1 MSQNKFLLVG
11 LIVALG
17 TMHLATLRDGQEW
30 GDDFSLYVAH
40 ARNLAEGRPYADTG
54 YIYNPNDPILSPRTY
69 PPIFPL
75 LLVPVYLLF
84 GMNLMAMKA
93 FVVLLFMA
101 LLGVLA
107 LLLRKRLPF
116 PYVLGCLA
124 LFALNPYVW
133 QHKDRL
139 LSETPF
145 MLFAYLALV
154 LAEKA
159 QQVGP
164 ASRAG
169 LTDCHSTRRTYLGRG
184 VLWGLLAGI
193 VAYLAFGTRTVG
205 AVLIPSMLL
214 ADWLRRRRV
223 GLASVA
229 IGAGFLAGVAVQ
241 KCLLVIEG
249 SYLDQLVFDPLMF
262 ARITLSLPRALG
274 YFLDN
279 GYSNAARL
287 GLYACLSALAAWAYG
302 ARLRGRLTACELFAV
317 FNCML
322 LVIWPAAEYERRFL
336 LPILPLF
343 FLYAAEGLLRL
354 ESTSLRRLEM
364 PAAIVLTLAVLISYI
379 GEFTRME
386 SGPFRNGVN
395 SPEAI
400 ALFDWVKSKSDPQD
414 VFLFQKPRAF
424 ALYTGRHALA
434 HHKADDSQRLAR
446 TLRRHGATHVVVYH
460 TSPFPIFQKSGQL
473 VESFVAENVDRF
485 EKVYE
490 NPGFRVYRL
499 SADGSELSARTEA
512 DSR

>member
-1 MSQNKFLLVG
+1 MSQNRFLLVG
-11 LIVALG
+11 LIVVLG

-93 FVVLLFMA
+93 FVVLLFMV

-116 PYVLGCLA
+116 PYVMGCLT

-145 MLFAYLALV
+145 MMFAYLALV
-154 LAEKA
+154 LAEKGQA
-159 QQVGP
+159 EEMRR
-164 ASRAG
+164 RA
-169 LTDCHSTRRTYLGRG
+169 L
-184 VLWGLLAGI
+184 LWGLLAGI

-214 ADWLRRRRV
+214 ADWLRRRRI

-229 IGAGFLAGVAVQ
+229 IAAGFLAGVAVQ
-241 KCLLVIEG
+241 KCLLVVEG

-262 ARITLSLPRALG
+262 ARIALSLPRALG

-287 GLYACLSALAAWAYG
+287 GLYVCLSSLAAWAYA

-343 FLYAAEGLLRL
+343 FLYAAEGLRRL

-364 PAAIVLTLAVLISYI
+364 PAAIVLTLAVLLSYV

-395 SPEAI
+395 SPEAV
-400 ALFDWVKSKSDPQD
+400 ALFDWVKSTSDPHD

-434 HHKADDSQRLAR
+434 HHKADDAQRLAS
-446 TLRRHGATHVVVYH
+446 TLRKHGATHVVVYH
-460 TSPFPIFQKSGQL
+460 NSPFPIFQKSGQL
-473 VESFVAENVDRF
+473 VESFVADNADQF

-490 NPGFRVYRL
+490 NSGFRVYRL

-512 DSR
+512 DGR